1 MTIGEQMIA
10 IYPGSFDPV
19 TLGHLDI
26 IRRSA
31 NIFDELIVGILV
43 NNSKKPMF
51 TMEERLEMLTEL
63 VKDIPNVRVKTF
75 EGMTIDFARANNAKV
90 MIRGLRVISDYESE
104 MQIAQVNRSIAP
116 DIETMFLATGLEYS
130 FLSSTIAKEI
140 AMYDAGVEKFVPPIV
155 VSKFKEKYNK

>member
-51 TMEERLEMLTEL
+51 TMEERLEMLTES

-130 FLSSTIAKEI
+130 F
-140 AMYDAGVEKFVPPIV
+140 
-155 VSKFKEKYNK
+155 

>member
-1 MTIGEQMIA
+1 MIA

-51 TMEERLEMLTEL
+51 TMEERLEMLTES

-140 AMYDAGVEKFVPPIV
+140 AMYDAGVEKLT
-155 VSKFKEKYNK
+155 

>member
-51 TMEERLEMLTEL
+51 TMEERLEMLTES

-140 AMYDAGVEKFVPPIV
+140 AMYDGGVEKFVPPIV

>member
-1 MTIGEQMIA
+1 MIA

-51 TMEERLEMLTEL
+51 TMEERLEMLTES

-140 AMYDAGVEKFVPPIV
+140 AM
-155 VSKFKEKYNK
+155 

>member
-1 MTIGEQMIA
+1 MIA

-51 TMEERLEMLTEL
+51 TMEERLEMLTES

-140 AMYDAGVEKFVPPIV
+140 AMYDAGV
-155 VSKFKEKYNK
+155 

>member
-1 MTIGEQMIA
+1 MIA

-51 TMEERLEMLTEL
+51 TMEERLEMLTES

-130 FLSSTIAKEI
+130 FFCSTIAKEI
-140 AMYDAGVEKFVPPIV
+140 AM
-155 VSKFKEKYNK
+155 

>member
-1 MTIGEQMIA
+1 MIA

-51 TMEERLEMLTEL
+51 TMEERLEMLTES

-116 DIETMFLATGLEYS
+116 DIETMF
-130 FLSSTIAKEI
+130 
-140 AMYDAGVEKFVPPIV
+140 
-155 VSKFKEKYNK
+155 